1 MPIVAMPDGT
11 QVSFPDDMPA
21 DQIRGMIAQKFPD
34 AVPKTEPSIAADVA
48 KSGGVGLA
56 QGAIGMAGMI
66 PDIARMMKGA
76 ANEYLFDPL
85 LNATIGPPSKKLSD
99 LVTGPRPD
107 QQPTD
112 INKMFGSQN
121 IKKQI
126 EGVTGE
132 FYKPQTTAGKFAR
145 TAGEFLPGSLM
156 GPGGLASRA
165 LTGGAAAVGSEAAGQ
180 ATEGTSFEPY
190 ARIGG
195 ALAGGMLPSMAARAV
210 TPMPAQQAARQPFV
224 QTLEAEGVPL
234 TAGQRSGSE
243 ALRYAEST
251 LGNAPGSGGRAAQ
264 AMETQG
270 EAFTAAAL
278 RRAGINANRATP
290 DVIDAGFTRIGQQF
304 DDLAARN
311 ALHGDRALGNALS
324 TVEREYQSVVNPAQ
338 RVPVVSETIRDIGD
352 AIAANGG
359 ILQGPAYQAMR
370 SRLDRLQRS
379 SSDNQ
384 LSEALRGIRTALDN
398 AMERTIVRTNPGDL
412 GAWREARNQYRN
424 MLVVEKAAT
433 GAGENAAQG
442 LISPS
447 QLRNAVAQQGRRAYA
462 RGQGDFADLARGGEA
477 VMKPLPQS
485 GTQPRA
491 LVAAIPMMAGGVIGS
506 MFGPAGA
513 GLGALAGHAAG
524 IAAPGLAGRA
534 LMSGPFQQYLSNQR
548 AAPFLL
554 NNQVRPNAA
563 LQSLLETQRALQGR

>member
-34 AVPKTEPSIAADVA
+34 LVPKAPVSTTADVG
-48 KSGGVGLA
+48 KSALSGVA
-56 QGAIGMAGMI
+56 QGAVSLAGML
-66 PDIARMMKGA
+66 PDIAGTMKGA
-76 ANEYLFDPL
+76 ANKYIIDPL
-85 LNATIGPPSKKLSD
+85 LDATIGLPKG
-99 LVTGPRPD
+99 GPA
-107 QQPTD
+107 QTTD
-112 INKMFGSQN
+112 INQMFGSQN
-121 IKKQI
+121 IKKQV

-132 FYKPQTTAGKFAR
+132 FYKPQTTVGKFAR

-156 GPGGLASRA
+156 GPGSVAGRLA
-165 LTGGAAAVGSEAAGQ
+165 TGATAAVGSEAAGQ

-311 ALHGDRALGNALS
+311 ALQGDRALGSALS
-324 TVEREYQSVVNPAQ
+324 NVERQYQSVVNPSQ
-338 RVPVVSETIRDIGD
+338 RVPVVADTIRDIGE
-352 AIAANGG
+352 AIAANRG
-359 ILQGPAYQAMR
+359 ILQGEAYKTIR
-370 SRLDRLQRS
+370 ERLNKLQRGT
-379 SSDNQ
+379 SDNQ
-384 LSEALRGIRTALDN
+384 LSDALRGIQNALDN
-398 AMERTIVRTNPGDL
+398 AMERTIAIANPSDL
-412 GAWREARNQYRN
+412 GAWREVRNQYRN
-424 MLVVEKAAT
+424 MLVLEKAAT
-433 GAGENAAQG
+433 GAGESAAQG

-462 RGQGDFADLARGGEA
+462 RGQGDFADLARAGEA

-491 LVAAIPMMAGGVIGS
+491 MVAAIPMMAGGGIGS
-506 MFGPAGA
+506 MFGGPAGA

-534 LMSGPFQQYLSNQR
+534 LMSGPFQRYLSNQ
-548 AAPFLL
+548 AATPFLL
-554 NNQVRPNAA
+554 NNQVRPNAT
-563 LQSLLETQRALQGR
+563 LQSLLETQRALQRG

>member
-21 DQIRGMIAQKFPD
+21 DQIRGMIVQKFPD
-34 AVPKTEPSIAADVA
+34 AAPKESVSTTADVG
-48 KSGGVGLA
+48 KSALSGVA
-56 QGAIGMAGMI
+56 QGAVSLAGMV
-66 PDIARMMKGA
+66 PDIAGAMKGA
-76 ANEYLFDPL
+76 ANKYLFDPL
-85 LNATIGPPSKKLSD
+85 LEATIGLPKS
-99 LVTGPRPD
+99 GPAQTFD
-107 QQPTD
+107 V
-112 INKMFGSQN
+112 NKAFGSRN
-121 IKKQI
+121 IKEQV

-132 FYKPQTTAGKFAR
+132 FYKPQTIAGKFAR

-156 GPGGLASRA
+156 GPGSLAGRT
-165 LTGGAAAVGSEAAGQ
+165 LTGMAAAGGSEAAGQ

-190 ARIGG
+190 ARIAG
-195 ALAGGMLPSMAARAV
+195 AFAGGMFPSATMRARA
-210 TPMPAQQAARQPFV
+210 PMTAQPSRQPFV

-243 ALRYAEST
+243 SLRYAESA
-251 LGNAPGSGGRAAQ
+251 LGNAPGSGGGATRI
-264 AMETQG
+264 MEAQG

-278 RRAGINANRATP
+278 RRAGVNANRATP
-290 DVIDAGFTRIGQQF
+290 DVIDGAFTRIGQQF
-304 DDLAARN
+304 DDLASRN
-311 ALHGDRALGNALS
+311 ALQGDRALGNALAN
-324 TVEREYQSVVNPAQ
+324 VEREYQSVVNPTQ
-338 RVPVVSETIRDIGD
+338 RVPVIADTIRDIGE

-359 ILQGPAYQAMR
+359 ILQGPAYQAIR
-370 SRLDRLQRS
+370 SRLDKLQRG

-384 LSEALRGIRTALDN
+384 LSEALRGIRNALDN
-398 AMERTIVRTNPGDL
+398 AMERTIALTNPRDL
-412 GAWREARNQYRN
+412 GGWREARNQYRN

-462 RGQGDFADLARGGEA
+462 RGQGDFADLARAGEA

-491 LVAAIPMMAGGVIGS
+491 LVAALPMMAGGGIGS
-506 MFGPAGA
+506 MFGGPAGA

-534 LMSGPFQQYLSNQR
+534 LMSGPVQRYLSNQR
-548 AAPFLL
+548 AAP
-554 NNQVRPNAA
+554 NNQLGHNAA
-563 LQSLLETQRALQGR
+563 LQSILEMQRALQNL

>member
-34 AVPKTEPSIAADVA
+34 VVPKESVSTAADMG
-48 KSGGVGLA
+48 KSALSGVA
-56 QGAIGMAGMI
+56 QGAIGLAGLL
-66 PDIARMMKGA
+66 PGVSSVMKGA
-76 ANEYLFDPL
+76 ANKYLIDPL
-85 LNATIGPPSKKLSD
+85 LDATIGLPKGAPAQA
-99 LVTGPRPD
+99 PD
-107 QQPTD
+107 A
-112 INKMFGSQN
+112 NKTFGSEN
-121 IKKQI
+121 IQRTVERI
-126 EGVTGE
+126 TGD
-132 FYKPQTTAGKFAR
+132 FYKPQTTAGKFAK
-145 TAGEFLPGSLM
+145 TVGEFLPGSLI
-156 GPGGLASRA
+156 GPGGIASRLA
-165 LTGGAAAVGSEAAGQ
+165 TGATAAVGSEAAGQ
-180 ATEGTSFEPY
+180 ATEGSSFEPY

-195 ALAGGMLPSMAARAV
+195 ALAGGILPSMAARAV
-210 TPMPAQQAARQPFV
+210 TPMPAQQAARQPFL

-251 LGNAPGSGGRAAQ
+251 LGNAPGSGGRAART
-264 AMETQG
+264 MEAQG
-270 EAFTAAAL
+270 EAFTSAVL

-304 DDLAARN
+304 DDLASRN
-311 ALHGDRALGNALS
+311 ALQGDRALGNALANVS
-324 TVEREYQSVVNPAQ
+324 REYQSVVNPAQ
-338 RVPVVSETIRDIGD
+338 RVPIIDETIRDIGE

-359 ILQGPAYQAMR
+359 ILQGQAYQALR
-370 SRLDRLQRS
+370 SRLDRLQRG

-398 AMERTIVRTNPGDL
+398 AMERTIAVTNPADM

-447 QLRNAVAQQGRRAYA
+447 QLRNAVTQQGRRAYA
-462 RGQGDFADLARGGEA
+462 RGQGDFADLARAGEA

-491 LVAAIPMMAGGVIGS
+491 LVAALPMMAGGGIGS
-506 MFGPAGA
+506 MFGGPAGA

-524 IAAPGLAGRA
+524 MAAPGLAGRA
-534 LMSGPFQQYLSNQR
+534 LMSGPFQAYLG
-548 AAPFLL
+548 
-554 NNQVRPNAA
+554 NQVASPLLANSRSGAQA
-563 LQSLLETQRALQGR
+563 SLQSLLEAQRSLQGR